1 LLALSF
7 YALFDCSVRARNNC
21 YLSPRQ
27 TLFRLFSL
35 DFPATMKSAP
45 VLVRALAVMA
55 ILPVAGCASII
66 SGRHAEVTINSFPSD
81 AHVVVRDKRGREVA
95 NAITPATVALKRKD
109 KFIFPARY
117 TATIEAPGYQ
127 PVCVPIGSTVNPWI
141 LGNIVIGGIPG
152 LIVDNATGAVWMP
165 TASEIDQQLTP
176 LQTAQRTPRARQ
188 IRDPAALQTGYDED
202 VPSEN

>member
-1 LLALSF
+1 MKTFSALL
-7 YALFDCSVRARNNC
+7 
-21 YLSPRQ
+21 
-27 TLFRLFSL
+27 
-35 DFPATMKSAP
+35 
-45 VLVRALAVMA
+45 RALALITIVP
-55 ILPVAGCASII
+55 LVGCASII
-66 SGRHAEVTINSFPSD
+66 SGRHAEVSINSFPSD

-141 LGNIVIGGIPG
+141 LGNIVVGGIPG

-165 TASEIDQQLTP
+165 TASQIDQQLTP
-176 LQTAQRTPRARQ
+176 MQTAQRSRNPRAPARDDSSTLQ
-188 IRDPAALQTGYDED
+188 IGYDD
-202 VPSEN
+202 SEPPEF